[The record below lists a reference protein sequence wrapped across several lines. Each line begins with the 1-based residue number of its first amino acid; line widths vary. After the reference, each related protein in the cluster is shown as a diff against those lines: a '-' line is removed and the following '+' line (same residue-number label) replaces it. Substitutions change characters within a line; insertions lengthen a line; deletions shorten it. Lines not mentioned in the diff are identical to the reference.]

1 MSIYIGSYA
10 MSDQSTVSET
20 QSAAFQYPVTQ
31 KDTGWEDLNALEK
44 KIEACEVPNGA
55 VEHMTTKALVETVVN
70 YPLIINI
77 YAFNTFED
85 GVHSVSEY
93 FDKNSV
99 YCFLRYTLLLLQPC
113 LPVDK
118 LVCL

>member
-1 MSIYIGSYA
+1 
-10 MSDQSTVSET
+10 
-20 QSAAFQYPVTQ
+20 
-31 KDTGWEDLNALEK
+31 
-44 KIEACEVPNGA
+44 
-55 VEHMTTKALVETVVN
+55 MTTKALVETVVN